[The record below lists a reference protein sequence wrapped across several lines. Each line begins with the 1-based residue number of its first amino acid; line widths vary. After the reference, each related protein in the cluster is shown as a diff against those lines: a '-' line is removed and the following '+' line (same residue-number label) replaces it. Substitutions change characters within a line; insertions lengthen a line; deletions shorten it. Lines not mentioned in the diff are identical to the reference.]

1 MREINVSKRNELA
14 AAAKKRAGEKGISL
28 GQALSEIGRE
38 NPSLVEASRLEVT
51 GVKTRIETVGPC
63 SHQVVDV
70 AEQLAVMAHERA
82 AQKNISYRAALS
94 EIGKE
99 TPGLVHLAREQVVGG
114 NI

>member
-1 MREINVSKRNELA
+1 
-14 AAAKKRAGEKGISL
+14 
-28 GQALSEIGRE
+28 
-38 NPSLVEASRLEVT
+38 
-51 GVKTRIETVGPC
+51 
-63 SHQVVDV
+63 V